1 MMPFYS
7 TNLLKLALTVLAT
20 FFAFTNVQAKTPSKE
35 HLMETLNIVTTDSS
49 ALYFLQE
56 SSQELALSQRLN
68 VNISLVD
75 ESKLMRSL
83 QLGKKGEV
91 LITSDINLCQN
102 LVSKGLASPL
112 ELQKISQESV
122 YCTGLSDDCKV
133 LMLMPE
139 RTPSATQEKITNI
152 AIALNASVYVF
163 AKNED
168 AHRKMEEWLKFH
180 VPVCGFGST
189 FLSLNVKHSTLQKTN
204 AMVEYFACPL
214 IGIKKDGYSILIK
227 HYETQHNS

>member
-1 MMPFYS
+1 MTPFYS
-7 TNLLKLALTVLAT
+7 TNLLKLAFTVCAIFLSFIGA
-20 FFAFTNVQAKTPSKE
+20 NAKSPS
-35 HLMETLNIVTTDSS
+35 METLNIVTTDSS
-49 ALYFLQE
+49 ALYLLQE

-122 YCTGLSDDCKV
+122 YCTGLSDDGKV

-168 AHRKMEEWLKFH
+168 AHRKMEEWLKFR